1 MSSGDDYEYCDYSRL
16 LTDIALLQH
25 RNRPVKALLFKSR
38 PGTAGKPVKPSH
50 TAALVG
56 LLSKALDEKLA
67 RKISGNKFKNLRYR
81 IDKAIRKL
89 P

>member
-1 MSSGDDYEYCDYSRL
+1 MNCDFSSL

-25 RNRPVKALLFKSR
+25 RNRPVKALLFKAR
-38 PGTAGKPVKPSH
+38 PGTTGKKAKPAKPSL
-50 TAALVG
+50 TAALVS

-67 RKISGNKFKNLRYR
+67 RKISGRQFKNLRYR
-81 IDKAIRKL
+81 VDKAIRRL

>member
-1 MSSGDDYEYCDYSRL
+1 MNGDYSAL

-25 RNRPVKALLFKSR
+25 RNRPVKALLFKVR
-38 PGTAGKPVKPSH
+38 PGTTGKKAKPVKPSH
-50 TAALVG
+50 VNALVS

-67 RKISGNKFKNLRYR
+67 RKISGNQFKNLRYR
-81 IDKAIRKL
+81 VDKAIRRL